1 GQAAIEVQGEWM
13 TAEPAAATEAQ
24 PEWAA
29 PAEEQPV
36 MEAQAEWATPAEE
49 QPAAEAQPEWTAPA
63 EEQPVMEAQAEWA
76 TPAEEQP
83 VMEAQ
88 PEWATP
94 AEEQPVMEAQPEWA
108 TPAEEQPVMEAQ
120 PEWATPAEEQPVLE
134 AQAEWAAP
142 AEQQPWTAAEQAENT
157 EPQAEWATDGATQ
170 DWNAA
175 PAATPSTDWNA
186 STDGQQTGWNAPV
199 EEAQPEWVTTESA
212 QAPAVAS
219 EWSTPAAE
227 QPVMEAAPE
236 EQASAW
242 SSAPAETSWGEPAP
256 EASSW
261 EAQQAVG
268 TQTDWNAPTTESQ
281 GEWGASAHDAEPVS
295 SGRDPS
301 LFGTSSTWSPEEPEP
316 EAQPHWSSQEQ
327 APAWGRSDSLAT
339 PSEELASAQPPAF
352 DRPTT
357 ENDIPIMEAEPELP
371 VMEAEPETT
380 EIDLTEDNVE
390 PPAVAAAPV
399 ARSAP
404 LPVQP
409 PAPSMASRLAAPPPP
424 PPAPVPAPRAPATV
438 SAAPVAQV
446 IVPGAPPPRPTL
458 NTLPAVQPSAPASA
472 VMAPVNA
479 FIEGE
484 HRVIIHTVEG
494 QVKRGAIRDV
504 DLLDEVIPLEQQT
517 GFAPER
523 IPITRVKAIFFMLAT
538 GSRPPQPDGQKVRIT
553 FTDGR
558 QVAGFSDDYK
568 NPGQGFFVIPA
579 DTRTNTSRIFIYRAS
594 VQAVAEG

>member
-1 GQAAIEVQGEWM
+1 M
-13 TAEPAAATEAQ
+13 EAQ
-24 PEWAA
+24 AEWAA

-36 MEAQAEWATPAEE
+36 MEAQAEWT
-49 QPAAEAQPEWTAPA
+49 
-63 EEQPVMEAQAEWA
+63 
-76 TPAEEQP
+76 
-83 VMEAQ
+83 
-88 PEWATP
+88 
-94 AEEQPVMEAQPEWA
+94 
-108 TPAEEQPVMEAQ
+108 
-120 PEWATPAEEQPVLE
+120 
-134 AQAEWAAP
+134 AP
-142 AEQQPWTAAEQAENT
+142 AEQQPWMAAEPSENA
-157 EPQAEWATDGATQ
+157 EPQAEWASSDATQ

-175 PAATPSTDWNA
+175 PAATPGTDWNA
-186 STDGQQTGWNAPV
+186 SADGQNGWNAPV
-199 EEAQPEWVTTESA
+199 EEMQPEWATTESSE
-212 QAPAVAS
+212 APAVAP
-219 EWSTPAAE
+219 EWGASAE
-227 QPVMEAAPE
+227 QQPVMEAAPE

-261 EAQQAVG
+261 EEQQAGG
-268 TQTDWNAPTTESQ
+268 TQTDWNAPTTENQ
-281 GEWGASAHDAEPVS
+281 GEWGASAHDAEPMD

-301 LFGTSSTWSPEEPEP
+301 LFGTNSAWSAEEPEP

-327 APAWGRSDSLAT
+327 APAWGQSDSLAT
-339 PSEELASAQPPAF
+339 PAEELASAQPPAF

-357 ENDIPIMEAEPELP
+357 ENDIPIMEAEPEPELP
-371 VMEAEPETT
+371 VMEVEPETT
-380 EIDLTEDNVE
+380 EIDLTEDSVE
-390 PPAVAAAPV
+390 PPAVAAPVIAPPPPPAPVAAAPV

-404 LPVQP
+404 LPVKP
-409 PAPSMASRLAAPPPP
+409 PAPPMASRVAAPPPA
-424 PPAPVPAPRAPATV
+424 PAAAVATPRAPATA
-438 SAAPVAQV
+438 SAAPVTAQV
-446 IVPGAPPPRPTL
+446 MVPGAPPPRPTL
-458 NTLPAVQPSAPASA
+458 NTLPAVRSSPSASA

-523 IPITRVKAIFFMLAT
+523 IPVSRVKAIFFMLAT
-538 GSRPPQPDGQKVRIT
+538 GSRPPQSEGQQKVRVT

-558 QVAGFSDDYK
+558 QVAGFSDDYT

-579 DTRTNTSRIFIYRAS
+579 DMRTNTSRIFIYRAS